1 MSLTA
6 HCHCQAFVLGSR
18 PSGPRRPPC
27 HPQGTLPDP
36 SLSYGHHDVK
46 AKKEIVLQ
54 RGVAPGRPVGRPAS
68 PRRAAAWR
76 PQTGRPTG
84 RAAAPRPGRCARDGV
99 ARSVAVHRA
108 DPSAGPPQAP
118 HDAPRHGV
126 SRRACRRAGLLRPGR
141 CARDGAARPGA
152 LPRHE
157 ILLSPLIL
165 CVWCTYFSVFLVA
178 LNFQL

>member
-54 RGVAPGRPVGRPAS
+54 RGGAPGRPVGRPAS
-68 PRRAAAWR
+68 TRRAAAWR

-84 RAAAPRPGRCARDGV
+84 RAAAPRT
-99 ARSVAVHRA
+99 
-108 DPSAGPPQAP
+108 
-118 HDAPRHGV
+118 
-126 SRRACRRAGLLRPGR
+126 LRPGR
-141 CARDGAARPGA
+141 RGPQRCGAPGRPVGRPTSGSRRRAAAWRQQTGLPTGRAAAPRTLCPGRRGPARCAAAPRNTP
-152 LPRHE
+152 LPPNSVCVSVR
-157 ILLSPLIL
+157 IFL
-165 CVWCTYFSVFLVA
+165 CFWLH
-178 LNFQL
+178 